1 MRTPSAF
8 GPRHST
14 FYLRLST
21 VAALL
26 LAVAMPLASQAPIR
40 IRLGTLAPQGSSYH
54 RILQEMGEKWKTAT
68 NGRVQ
73 TTIYAGTMGSEL
85 ELVRRMRATQL
96 HAAAIT
102 VQGISSI
109 DPGVAALQSMPM
121 MFRSLDEVDHVK
133 TALGPKLAQRLEA
146 KGFKVLFWGDAGWVR
161 FFSRDKVTHPAD
173 LKRQKTFVTAGET
186 EQFDLMKGA
195 GYSPVALEWAD
206 ALTGL
211 QTKMIDAVP
220 IIPYFALATQVYTVA
235 NHMLDLNWAPVVGAL
250 VLDKRTWDA
259 LPADIQTAM
268 MTIATESGKQFQAQG
283 RKEADEATAAMQKRG
298 LNVVP
303 VTGPLLTEWRTA
315 TEALYPK
322 IRGGM
327 VPADMFDEVVK
338 ILSEYRRASRTQ

>member
-1 MRTPSAF
+1 MNRFSVF
-8 GPRHST
+8 
-14 FYLRLST
+14 
-21 VAALL
+21 AALT
-26 LAVAMPLASQAPIR
+26 LASATQLAAQAPIR

-96 HAAAIT
+96 QAAAIT

-133 TALGPKLAQRLEA
+133 TTLGPKLSQRLEA

-161 FFSRDKVTHPAD
+161 FFTRDKVEHPAD

-186 EQFDLMKGA
+186 EQFDLMKSA

-220 IIPYFALATQVYTVA
+220 IIPYYALATQVYTVA
-235 NHMLDLNWAPVVGAL
+235 KYMVDLNWAPVVGAL
-250 VLDKRTWDA
+250 VIDKRTWDA
-259 LPADIQTAM
+259 LPPDVQATM
-268 MTIATESGKQFQAQG
+268 MAVGAEAGKQFQAQG
-283 RKEADEATAAMQKRG
+283 RKEADEAVAAMQKRG

-303 VTGPLLTEWRTA
+303 VTGPLLAEWRTA
-315 TEALYPK
+315 TEALYPR

-338 ILSEYRRASRTQ
+338 ILTDYRRTSRGP